1 MSRAIILGIL
11 LYYVAPIVAS
21 GFLGFMI
28 GRHF

>member
-1 MSRAIILGIL
+1 MTRPVILGIL

-21 GFLGFMI
+21 GFLGFMF

>member
-1 MSRAIILGIL
+1 MRLPIIFGIL

-21 GFLGFMI
+21 GFLGFMF

>member
-1 MSRAIILGIL
+1 MNFPLIGGIL

-21 GFLGFMI
+21 GFLGFLI